1 MPAIL
6 LTLHIVNPNSGEVIE
21 SFTIHLKFYFED
33 MKKMDDKQVVE
44 IEKQI
49 ITSQI
54 AKEVELLK
62 QYDPDKELKEEFE
75 NASLY
80 DLQKHLGE

>member
-1 MPAIL
+1 M
-6 LTLHIVNPNSGEVIE
+6 
-21 SFTIHLKFYFED
+21 KFYFDD
-33 MKKMDDKQVVE
+33 MKKIDDKQVVE

-49 ITSQI
+49 IASQI
-54 AKEVELLK
+54 VKEVELLK

-75 NASLY
+75 KASLY